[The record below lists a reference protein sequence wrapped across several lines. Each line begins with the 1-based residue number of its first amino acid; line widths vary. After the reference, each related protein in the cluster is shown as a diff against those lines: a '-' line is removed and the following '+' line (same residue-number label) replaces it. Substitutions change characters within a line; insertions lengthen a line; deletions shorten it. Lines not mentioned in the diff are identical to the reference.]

1 MRSLPF
7 YVLFVTLFFSCTV
20 LAKVDLT
27 IRGLSGDLKDNV
39 DAYLSSISTSDYS
52 TQLRFQSRLEQR
64 ITAALNALGYY
75 QPTFVFEVTE
85 PDRAMTVHVSP
96 GEVVRLALVE
106 IVIEGEAQQD
116 ADFARVIERSGLK
129 VGETLNHSQYD
140 NLKSSLRN
148 LALQKGYFDGDFQLS
163 RLEVVPERH
172 QVFVRLHF
180 DSGIRYHFGAT
191 SISGSQIEEVRVRS
205 LQPFKQGDPYLVS
218 QVGQFNLNLANTD
231 WFSSVFVKPDLE
243 QLNPDQRELPMVV
256 ALAPKARNQLETG
269 IGYSTD
275 VGVRG
280 SLKWK
285 KPWLNQYG
293 HSFDSSLSI
302 SGPEQSVTAG
312 YKIPLENVLHDYYRI
327 QYGMKHVDNRDTES
341 LESNLVLER
350 HWLLDSGWHRTVFLR
365 YLIESYEQGLQDDG
379 AQFLMPGITYTRT
392 RTRLNRSLLTW
403 GDKQT
408 ITLEYAD
415 PSVIS
420 ETRATRVQAGSSW
433 VRSLGE
439 RHRGLFR
446 IDGSANFADE
456 FDKLP
461 PSLRFFAGGDN
472 NLRGYGY
479 QSISPRDAS
488 GSLTGAKYMA
498 TSSLEYQYRIGGNWW
513 AALFVDYGDAFND
526 TPDWKTGTGFG
537 LRWVSPVGP
546 LRLDFAWGLD
556 SEPGDQFKLHFT
568 LGPEL

>member
-1 MRSLPF
+1 MRSLQF
-7 YVLFVTLFFSCTV
+7 YVLFATLFFSCTV

-75 QPTFVFEVTE
+75 HPTFVFEVTE

-96 GEVVRLALVE
+96 GEVVRLAVVE

-140 NLKSSLRN
+140 SLKSSLRN

-163 RLEVVPERH
+163 RLEVVPDRH
-172 QVFVRLHF
+172 QAFVRLHF

-285 KPWLNQYG
+285 KPWLNEYG

-302 SGPEQSVTAG
+302 SGPEQSITAG
-312 YKIPLENVLHDYYRI
+312 YKIPLEDVLRQYYRI

-456 FDKLP
+456 FDKLS

-556 SEPGDQFKLHFT
+556 SEPGDRFKLHFT

>member
-172 QVFVRLHF
+172 QAFVRLHF

-379 AQFLMPGITYTRT
+379 AQFLMPGITY
-392 RTRLNRSLLTW
+392 
-403 GDKQT
+403 
-408 ITLEYAD
+408 
-415 PSVIS
+415 
-420 ETRATRVQAGSSW
+420 
-433 VRSLGE
+433 
-439 RHRGLFR
+439 
-446 IDGSANFADE
+446 
-456 FDKLP
+456 
-461 PSLRFFAGGDN
+461 
-472 NLRGYGY
+472 
-479 QSISPRDAS
+479 
-488 GSLTGAKYMA
+488 
-498 TSSLEYQYRIGGNWW
+498 
-513 AALFVDYGDAFND
+513 
-526 TPDWKTGTGFG
+526 
-537 LRWVSPVGP
+537 
-546 LRLDFAWGLD
+546 
-556 SEPGDQFKLHFT
+556 
-568 LGPEL
+568 

>member
-140 NLKSSLRN
+140 SLKSSLRN

-172 QVFVRLHF
+172 QAFVRLHF

>member
-7 YVLFVTLFFSCTV
+7 YVLFATLFFSCTV

-75 QPTFVFEVTE
+75 HPTFVFEVTE
-85 PDRAMTVHVSP
+85 LDRAMTVHVSP
-96 GEVVRLALVE
+96 GEVVRLAVVE

-140 NLKSSLRN
+140 SLKSSLRN

-163 RLEVVPERH
+163 RLEVVPDRH
-172 QVFVRLHF
+172 QAFVRLHF

-285 KPWLNQYG
+285 KPWLNEYG

-302 SGPEQSVTAG
+302 SGPEQSITAG
-312 YKIPLENVLHDYYRI
+312 YKIPLENVLHEYYRI

-472 NLRGYGY
+472 NLRGYSY

-537 LRWVSPVGP
+537 LRWLSPVGP

-556 SEPGDQFKLHFT
+556 SEPGDRFKLHFT

>member
-7 YVLFVTLFFSCTV
+7 YVLFATLFFSCTV

-96 GEVVRLALVE
+96 GEVVRLAVVE

-140 NLKSSLRN
+140 SLKSSLRN

-163 RLEVVPERH
+163 RLEVVPDRH
-172 QVFVRLHF
+172 QAFVRLHF

-285 KPWLNQYG
+285 KPWLNEYG

-302 SGPEQSVTAG
+302 SGPEQSITAG
-312 YKIPLENVLHDYYRI
+312 YKIPLEDVLRQYYRI

-456 FDKLP
+456 FDKLS

-556 SEPGDQFKLHFT
+556 SEPGDRFKLHFT

>member
-172 QVFVRLHF
+172 QAFVRLHF

>member
-1 MRSLPF
+1 MRTLPF
-7 YVLFVTLFFSCTV
+7 YVLFATLFFSCTA

-85 PDRAMTVHVSP
+85 PDKAMTVHVSP

-116 ADFARVIERSGLK
+116 ADFARVIERSGLQ

-140 NLKSSLRN
+140 SLKSSLRN

-163 RLEVVPERH
+163 RLEVIPDLH
-172 QVFVRLHF
+172 QAFVRLHF

-285 KPWLNQYG
+285 KPWLNEYG

-302 SGPEQSVTAG
+302 SGPEQSITAG
-312 YKIPLENVLHDYYRI
+312 YKIPLEDVLRQYYRI

-341 LESNLVLER
+341 LESNLALER

-420 ETRATRVQAGSSW
+420 ETRVTRVQAGSSW
-433 VRSLGE
+433 IRSLGDN
-439 RHRGLFR
+439 HRGLFR
-446 IDGSANFADE
+446 IDGSANFAEE
-456 FDKLP
+456 FDKLS

-498 TSSLEYQYRIGGNWW
+498 TSSLEYQYRLGGNWW

-556 SEPGDQFKLHFT
+556 SEPGDRFKLHFT

>member
-7 YVLFVTLFFSCTV
+7 YVLFATLFFSCTV

-75 QPTFVFEVTE
+75 HPTFVFEVTE

-96 GEVVRLALVE
+96 GEVVRLAVVE

-140 NLKSSLRN
+140 SLKSSLRN

-172 QVFVRLHF
+172 QAFVRLHF

-285 KPWLNQYG
+285 KPWLNEYG

-302 SGPEQSVTAG
+302 SGPEQSITAG
-312 YKIPLENVLHDYYRI
+312 YKIPLEDVLRQYYRI

-420 ETRATRVQAGSSW
+420 ETRTTRVQAGSSW

-456 FDKLP
+456 FDKLS

-556 SEPGDQFKLHFT
+556 SEPGDRFKLHFT

>member
-7 YVLFVTLFFSCTV
+7 YVLFATLFFSCTV

-39 DAYLSSISTSDYS
+39 DAYLSSISTGDYS

-116 ADFARVIERSGLK
+116 ADFARVIKRSGLK

-140 NLKSSLRN
+140 SLKSSLRN

-163 RLEVVPERH
+163 RLEVVPDQH
-172 QVFVRLHF
+172 QAFVRLHF

-218 QVGQFNLNLANTD
+218 QVGQFNLNVANTD

-243 QLNPDQRELPMVV
+243 PLNPDQRELPMVV

-312 YKIPLENVLHDYYRI
+312 YKIPLEDVLHDYYRI

-350 HWLLDSGWHRTVFLR
+350 HWLLDSSWHRTVFLR

-526 TPDWKTGTGFG
+526 TPDWKMGTGFG

-568 LGPEL
+568 LGSEL

>member
-172 QVFVRLHF
+172 QAFVRLHF

-285 KPWLNQYG
+285 KPWLNEYG

-556 SEPGDQFKLHFT
+556 SEPGDRFKLHFT

>member
-75 QPTFVFEVTE
+75 HPTFVFEVTE

-140 NLKSSLRN
+140 SLKSSLRN

-172 QVFVRLHF
+172 QAFVRLHF

-556 SEPGDQFKLHFT
+556 SEPGDRFKLHFT

>member
-7 YVLFVTLFFSCTV
+7 YVLFATLFFSCTA

-85 PDRAMTVHVSP
+85 PDKAMTVHVSP

-116 ADFARVIERSGLK
+116 ADFARVIERSGLQ

-140 NLKSSLRN
+140 SLKSSLRN

-163 RLEVVPERH
+163 RLEVIPDLH
-172 QVFVRLHF
+172 QAFVRLHF

-285 KPWLNQYG
+285 KPWLNEYG

-302 SGPEQSVTAG
+302 SGPEQSITAG
-312 YKIPLENVLHDYYRI
+312 YKIPLEDVLRQYYRI

-341 LESNLVLER
+341 LESNLALER

-420 ETRATRVQAGSSW
+420 ETRVTRVQAGSSW
-433 VRSLGE
+433 IRSLGDN
-439 RHRGLFR
+439 HRGLFR
-446 IDGSANFADE
+446 IDGSANFAEE
-456 FDKLP
+456 FDKLS

-498 TSSLEYQYRIGGNWW
+498 TSSLEYQYRLGGNWW

-556 SEPGDQFKLHFT
+556 SEPGDRFKLHFT

>member
-116 ADFARVIERSGLK
+116 ADFVRVIERSGLK

-172 QVFVRLHF
+172 QAFVRLHF

>member
-7 YVLFVTLFFSCTV
+7 YVLFATLFFSCTV

-39 DAYLSSISTSDYS
+39 DAYLSSISTGDYS

-116 ADFARVIERSGLK
+116 ADFARVIKRSGLK

-140 NLKSSLRN
+140 SLKSSLRN

-163 RLEVVPERH
+163 RLEVVPDRH
-172 QVFVRLHF
+172 QAFVRLHF

-218 QVGQFNLNLANTD
+218 QVGQFNLNVANTD

-243 QLNPDQRELPMVV
+243 PLNPDQRELPMVV

-312 YKIPLENVLHDYYRI
+312 YKIPLEDVLHDYYRI

-350 HWLLDSGWHRTVFLR
+350 HWLLDSSWHRTVFLR

-456 FDKLP
+456 FDKLS

-556 SEPGDQFKLHFT
+556 SEPGDRFKLHFT

>member
-172 QVFVRLHF
+172 QAFVRLHF

-556 SEPGDQFKLHFT
+556 SEPGDRFKLHFT

>member
-75 QPTFVFEVTE
+75 HPTFVFEVTE

-96 GEVVRLALVE
+96 GEVVRLAVVE

-140 NLKSSLRN
+140 SLKSSLRN

-163 RLEVVPERH
+163 RLEVVPDRH
-172 QVFVRLHF
+172 QAFVRLHF

-456 FDKLP
+456 FDKLS

-472 NLRGYGY
+472 NLRGYSY

>member
-7 YVLFVTLFFSCTV
+7 YVLFATLFFSCTV

-75 QPTFVFEVTE
+75 HPTFVFEVTE

-96 GEVVRLALVE
+96 GEVVRLAVVE

-129 VGETLNHSQYD
+129 VGETLNHNQYD
-140 NLKSSLRN
+140 SLKSSLRN

-163 RLEVVPERH
+163 RLEVVPDRH
-172 QVFVRLHF
+172 QAFVRLHF

-285 KPWLNQYG
+285 KPWLNEYG

-302 SGPEQSVTAG
+302 SGPEQSITAG
-312 YKIPLENVLHDYYRI
+312 YKIPLEDVLRQYYRI

-456 FDKLP
+456 FDKLS

-556 SEPGDQFKLHFT
+556 SEPGDRFKLHFT

>member
-7 YVLFVTLFFSCTV
+7 YVLFATLFFSCTA

-64 ITAALNALGYY
+64 ITDALNALGYY

-85 PDRAMTVHVSP
+85 PDKAMTVHVSP

-140 NLKSSLRN
+140 SLKSSLRN

-163 RLEVVPERH
+163 RLEVIPDLH
-172 QVFVRLHF
+172 QAFVRLHF

-275 VGVRG
+275 VRVRG

-285 KPWLNQYG
+285 KPWLNEYG

-302 SGPEQSVTAG
+302 SGPEQSITAG
-312 YKIPLENVLHDYYRI
+312 YKIPLEDVLRQYYRI
-327 QYGMKHVDNRDTES
+327 QYGMKRVDNRDTES
-341 LESNLVLER
+341 LESNLALER

-365 YLIESYEQGLQDDG
+365 YLIESYEQGLQDDE

-420 ETRATRVQAGSSW
+420 ETRVTRVQAGSSW
-433 VRSLGE
+433 IRSLGDN
-439 RHRGLFR
+439 HRGLFR
-446 IDGSANFADE
+446 IDGSANFAEE
-456 FDKLP
+456 FDKLS

-488 GSLTGAKYMA
+488 DSLTGAKYMA
-498 TSSLEYQYRIGGNWW
+498 TSSLEYQYRLGGNWW

-556 SEPGDQFKLHFT
+556 SEPGDRFKLHFT

>member
-1 MRSLPF
+1 MRLLPF
-7 YVLFVTLFFSCTV
+7 LLLLMSLFFSYSA
-20 LAKVDLT
+20 LAKVNVT
-27 IRGLSGDLKDNV
+27 IRGLSGELKANV

-64 ITAALNALGYY
+64 MTSALNALGYY
-75 QPTFVFEVTE
+75 HPTFVFDVTE
-85 PDRAMTVHVSP
+85 PDKAMTVHVDP
-96 GEVVRLALVE
+96 GEVVRLASVD
-106 IVIEGEAQQD
+106 IVINGEAQQD
-116 ADFARVIERSGLK
+116 ADFIRLIESSDLK
-129 VGETLNHSQYD
+129 VGATLNHSQYD
-140 NLKSSLRN
+140 SLKSSLRN
-148 LALQKGYFDGDFQLS
+148 LALQKGYFDADFQLN
-163 RLEVVPERH
+163 RLEVVPERYQAH
-172 QVFVRLHF
+172 VRIHF

-191 SISGSQIEEVRVRS
+191 TISGSQIEEVRVRS
-205 LQPFKQGDPYLVS
+205 LQPFQQGEPYLVS

-243 QLNPDQRELPMVV
+243 QLDPDQRQLPMVV
-256 ALAPKARNQLETG
+256 ALAPKARDQFETG

-285 KPWLNQYG
+285 KPWLNDKG

-312 YKIPLENVLHDYYRI
+312 YKIPLEDVLRQYYRV
-327 QYGMKHVDNRDTES
+327 QYGMKHVDNRDTQS

-350 HWLLDSGWHRTVFLR
+350 HWLLESGWHRTVFLR
-365 YLIESYEQGLQDDG
+365 YLIENYEQGLQDDG
-379 AQFLMPGITYTRT
+379 AQFLMPGLTYTRT

-415 PSVIS
+415 PALIS
-420 ETRATRVQAGSSW
+420 ETRVTRLQGASSW
-433 VRSLGE
+433 VRSVGNN
-439 RHRGLFR
+439 HRGLLR

-498 TSSLEYQYRIGGNWW
+498 TSSLEYQYRLGGNWW
-513 AALFVDYGDAFND
+513 AALFIDYGDAFND
-526 TPDWKTGTGFG
+526 SPDWKTGTGFG
-537 LRWVSPVGP
+537 VRWVSPVGP

-556 SEPGDQFKLHFT
+556 SEPGDRFKLHFT
-568 LGPEL
+568 LGPDL

>member
-7 YVLFVTLFFSCTV
+7 YVLFATLFFSCTV

-75 QPTFVFEVTE
+75 HPTFVFEVTE

-96 GEVVRLALVE
+96 GEVVRLAVVE

-140 NLKSSLRN
+140 SLKSSLRN

-163 RLEVVPERH
+163 RLEVVPDRH
-172 QVFVRLHF
+172 QAFVRLHF

-243 QLNPDQRELPMVV
+243 QLNPEQRELPMVV

-285 KPWLNQYG
+285 KPWLNEYG

-302 SGPEQSVTAG
+302 SGPEQSITAG
-312 YKIPLENVLHDYYRI
+312 YKIPLEDVLRQYYRI

-350 HWLLDSGWHRTVFLR
+350 HWLLDSSWHRTVFLR

-456 FDKLP
+456 FDKLS

-556 SEPGDQFKLHFT
+556 SEPGDRFKLHFT

>member
-75 QPTFVFEVTE
+75 QPMFVFEVTE

-116 ADFARVIERSGLK
+116 ADFARVIKRSGLK

-140 NLKSSLRN
+140 SLKSSLRN

-172 QVFVRLHF
+172 QAFVRLHF

-243 QLNPDQRELPMVV
+243 PLNPDQRELPMVV

>member
-1 MRSLPF
+1 MRSLQF
-7 YVLFVTLFFSCTV
+7 YVLFATLFFSCTV

-75 QPTFVFEVTE
+75 HPTFVFEVTE

-96 GEVVRLALVE
+96 GEVVRLAVVE

-140 NLKSSLRN
+140 SLKSSLRN

-163 RLEVVPERH
+163 RLEVVPDRH
-172 QVFVRLHF
+172 QAFVRLHF

-243 QLNPDQRELPMVV
+243 QLNPEQRELPMVV

-285 KPWLNQYG
+285 KPWLNEYG

-302 SGPEQSVTAG
+302 SGPEQSITAG
-312 YKIPLENVLHDYYRI
+312 YKIPLEDVLRQYYRI

-456 FDKLP
+456 FDKLS

-556 SEPGDQFKLHFT
+556 SEPGDRFKLHFT

>member
-7 YVLFVTLFFSCTV
+7 YVLFATLFFSCTV

-75 QPTFVFEVTE
+75 HPTFVFEVTE

-96 GEVVRLALVE
+96 GEVVRLAVVE

-140 NLKSSLRN
+140 SLKSSLRN

-163 RLEVVPERH
+163 RLEVVPDRH
-172 QVFVRLHF
+172 QAFVRLHF

-243 QLNPDQRELPMVV
+243 QLNPEQRELPMVV

-285 KPWLNQYG
+285 KPWLNEYG

-302 SGPEQSVTAG
+302 SGPEQSITAG
-312 YKIPLENVLHDYYRI
+312 YKIPLENVLHEYYRI

>member
-7 YVLFVTLFFSCTV
+7 YVLFATLFFSCTV

-85 PDRAMTVHVSP
+85 PDKAMTVHVSP

-140 NLKSSLRN
+140 SLKSSLRN

-163 RLEVVPERH
+163 RLEVIPDLH
-172 QVFVRLHF
+172 QAFVRLHF

-285 KPWLNQYG
+285 KPWLNEYG

-302 SGPEQSVTAG
+302 SGPEQSITAG
-312 YKIPLENVLHDYYRI
+312 YKIPLEDVLRQYYRI

-341 LESNLVLER
+341 LESNLALER

-420 ETRATRVQAGSSW
+420 ETRVTRVQAGSSW
-433 VRSLGE
+433 IRSLGDN
-439 RHRGLFR
+439 HRGLFR
-446 IDGSANFADE
+446 IDGSANFAEE
-456 FDKLP
+456 FDKLS

-498 TSSLEYQYRIGGNWW
+498 TSSLEYQYRLGGNWW

-556 SEPGDQFKLHFT
+556 SEPGDRFKLHFT

>member
-1 MRSLPF
+1 MRSLQF
-7 YVLFVTLFFSCTV
+7 YVLFATLFFSCTV

-75 QPTFVFEVTE
+75 HPTFVFEVTE

-96 GEVVRLALVE
+96 GEVVRLAVVE

-140 NLKSSLRN
+140 SLKSSLRN

-163 RLEVVPERH
+163 RLEVVPDRH
-172 QVFVRLHF
+172 QAFVRLHF

-285 KPWLNQYG
+285 KPWLNEYG

-302 SGPEQSVTAG
+302 SGPEQSITAG
-312 YKIPLENVLHDYYRI
+312 YKIPLEDVLRQYYRI

-439 RHRGLFR
+439 RHRGRFR

-456 FDKLP
+456 FDKLS

-556 SEPGDQFKLHFT
+556 SEPGDRFKLHFT

>member
-1 MRSLPF
+1 M
-7 YVLFVTLFFSCTV
+7 
-20 LAKVDLT
+20 AKVDLT

-85 PDRAMTVHVSP
+85 PDKAMTVHVSP

-140 NLKSSLRN
+140 SLKSSLRN

-163 RLEVVPERH
+163 RLEVIPDLH
-172 QVFVRLHF
+172 QAFVRLHF

-285 KPWLNQYG
+285 KPWLNEYG

-302 SGPEQSVTAG
+302 SGPEQSITAG
-312 YKIPLENVLHDYYRI
+312 YKIPLEDVLRQYYRI

-341 LESNLVLER
+341 LESNLALER

-420 ETRATRVQAGSSW
+420 ETRVTRVQAGSSW
-433 VRSLGE
+433 IRSLGDN
-439 RHRGLFR
+439 HRGLFR
-446 IDGSANFADE
+446 IDGSANFAEE
-456 FDKLP
+456 FDKLS

-472 NLRGYGY
+472 NLRGYSY

-498 TSSLEYQYRIGGNWW
+498 TSSLEYQYRLGGNWW

-556 SEPGDQFKLHFT
+556 SEPGDRFKLHFT

>member
-7 YVLFVTLFFSCTV
+7 YVLFATLFFSCTV

-85 PDRAMTVHVSP
+85 PDKAMTVHVSP

-129 VGETLNHSQYD
+129 VGEILNHSQYD
-140 NLKSSLRN
+140 SLKSSLRN

-163 RLEVVPERH
+163 RLEVIPDLH
-172 QVFVRLHF
+172 QAFVRLHF

-285 KPWLNQYG
+285 KPWLNEYG

-302 SGPEQSVTAG
+302 SGPEQSITAG
-312 YKIPLENVLHDYYRI
+312 YKIPLEDVLRQYYRI

-341 LESNLVLER
+341 LESNLALER

-420 ETRATRVQAGSSW
+420 ETRVTRVQAGSSW
-433 VRSLGE
+433 IRSLGDN
-439 RHRGLFR
+439 HRGLFR
-446 IDGSANFADE
+446 IDGSANFAEE
-456 FDKLP
+456 FDKLS

-498 TSSLEYQYRIGGNWW
+498 TSSLEYQYRLGGNWW

-556 SEPGDQFKLHFT
+556 SEPGDRFKLHFT

>member
-7 YVLFVTLFFSCTV
+7 YVLFATLFFSCTA

-64 ITAALNALGYY
+64 ITDALNALGYY

-85 PDRAMTVHVSP
+85 PDKAMTVHVSP

-140 NLKSSLRN
+140 SLKSSLRN

-163 RLEVVPERH
+163 RLEVIPDLH
-172 QVFVRLHF
+172 QAFVRLHF

-275 VGVRG
+275 VRVRG

-285 KPWLNQYG
+285 KPWLNEYG

-302 SGPEQSVTAG
+302 SGPEQSITAG
-312 YKIPLENVLHDYYRI
+312 YKIPLEDVLRQYYRI

-341 LESNLVLER
+341 LESNLALER

-420 ETRATRVQAGSSW
+420 ETRVTRVQAGSSW
-433 VRSLGE
+433 IRSLGDN
-439 RHRGLFR
+439 HRGLFR
-446 IDGSANFADE
+446 IDGSANFAEE
-456 FDKLP
+456 FDKLS

-498 TSSLEYQYRIGGNWW
+498 TSSLEYQYRLGGNWW

-556 SEPGDQFKLHFT
+556 SEPGDRFKLHFT

>member
-7 YVLFVTLFFSCTV
+7 YVLFATLFFSCTV

-75 QPTFVFEVTE
+75 HPTFVFEVTE

-96 GEVVRLALVE
+96 GEVVRLAVVE

-140 NLKSSLRN
+140 SLKSSLRN

-163 RLEVVPERH
+163 RLEVVPDRH
-172 QVFVRLHF
+172 QAFVRLHF

-243 QLNPDQRELPMVV
+243 QLNPEQRELPMVV

-285 KPWLNQYG
+285 KPWLNEYG

-302 SGPEQSVTAG
+302 SGPEQSITAG
-312 YKIPLENVLHDYYRI
+312 YKIPLEDVLRQYYRI

-456 FDKLP
+456 FDKLS

-472 NLRGYGY
+472 NLRGYSY

-556 SEPGDQFKLHFT
+556 SEPGDRFKLHFT

>member
-1 MRSLPF
+1 M
-7 YVLFVTLFFSCTV
+7 LFFSCTA

-85 PDRAMTVHVSP
+85 PDKAMTVHVSP

-140 NLKSSLRN
+140 SLKSSLRN

-163 RLEVVPERH
+163 RLEVIPDLH
-172 QVFVRLHF
+172 QAFVRLHF

-285 KPWLNQYG
+285 KPWLNEYG

-302 SGPEQSVTAG
+302 SGPEQSITAG
-312 YKIPLENVLHDYYRI
+312 YKIPLEDVLRQYYRI

-341 LESNLVLER
+341 LESNLALER

-420 ETRATRVQAGSSW
+420 ETRVTRVQAGSSW
-433 VRSLGE
+433 IRSLGDN
-439 RHRGLFR
+439 HRGLFR
-446 IDGSANFADE
+446 IDGSANFAEE
-456 FDKLP
+456 FDKLS

-498 TSSLEYQYRIGGNWW
+498 TSSLEYQYRLGGNWW

-556 SEPGDQFKLHFT
+556 SEPGDRFKLHFT

>member
-7 YVLFVTLFFSCTV
+7 YVLFATLFFSCTV

-85 PDRAMTVHVSP
+85 SDRAMTVHVSP
-96 GEVVRLALVE
+96 GEVVRLAVVE

-140 NLKSSLRN
+140 SLKSSLRN

-172 QVFVRLHF
+172 QAFVRLHF

-285 KPWLNQYG
+285 KPWLNEYG

-302 SGPEQSVTAG
+302 SGPEQSITAG
-312 YKIPLENVLHDYYRI
+312 YKIPLEDVLRQYYRI

-456 FDKLP
+456 FDKLS

-556 SEPGDQFKLHFT
+556 SEPGDRFKLHFT

>member
-7 YVLFVTLFFSCTV
+7 YVLFATLFFSCTV

-75 QPTFVFEVTE
+75 HPTFVFEVTE

-96 GEVVRLALVE
+96 GEVVRLAVVE

-140 NLKSSLRN
+140 SLKSSLRN

-163 RLEVVPERH
+163 RLEVVPDRH
-172 QVFVRLHF
+172 QAFVRLHF

-243 QLNPDQRELPMVV
+243 QLNPEQRELPMVV

-285 KPWLNQYG
+285 KPWLNEYG

-302 SGPEQSVTAG
+302 SGPEQSITAG
-312 YKIPLENVLHDYYRI
+312 YKIPLEDVLRQYYRI

-472 NLRGYGY
+472 NLRGYSY

-556 SEPGDQFKLHFT
+556 SEPGDRFKLHFT